1 MKSLDYMFE
10 NTNWKAV
17 SAEIMGTFF
26 LVFFGVS
33 SLANNVGVNNDE
45 TGNLFPESL
54 HLLIGLITL
63 TLTLFVLVHI
73 LGPVSGCHL
82 NPVITIPTFLSDKMD
97 RDTTV
102 AYIFGQIIGACLGF
116 YLFDIINPG
125 TNNYNLDKDYTILLA
140 ALVGTAFFVTSLLTS
155 QDPASIG
162 ATLFVVSSTAFGDVN
177 PGVSLGNMI
186 TSDIDFM
193 FFGIVGSLIGCIIG
207 WAIKENIID
216 Q

>member
-1 MKSLDYMFE
+1 MFE

-33 SLANNVGVNNDE
+33 SLATNVGITTGE
-45 TGNLFPESL
+45 TGTF
-54 HLLIGLITL
+54 HILIGLITL

-97 RDTTV
+97 RDTMI
-102 AYIFGQIIGACLGF
+102 AYIGGQIIGAVLGF
-116 YLFDIINPG
+116 FLFDLINPG
-125 TNNYNLDKDYTILLA
+125 TSDSILDGDLALMLA
-140 ALVGTAFFVTSLLTS
+140 AAVGTTFFVTSLLTT

-162 ATLFVVSSTAFGDVN
+162 ATLFIVSSTAFSDVN

-186 TSDIDFM
+186 ATDADFM
-193 FFGIVGSLIGCIIG
+193 FLGIIGSLIGCIAG

>member
-1 MKSLDYMFE
+1 MPPL
-10 NTNWKAV
+10 
-17 SAEIMGTFF
+17 
-26 LVFFGVS
+26 
-33 SLANNVGVNNDE
+33 
-45 TGNLFPESL
+45 
-54 HLLIGLITL
+54 GLITL

-82 NPVITIPTFLSDKMD
+82 NPVITIPTYLSDKMD
-97 RDTTV
+97 KDTTI
-102 AYIFGQIIGACLGF
+102 AYIVGQIVGACLGF
-116 YLFDIINPG
+116 YLFDLINPG
-125 TNNYNLDKDYTILLA
+125 TEDSILDGNSALLLA

-162 ATLFVVSSTAFGDVN
+162 ATLFIVSSTAFGDVN

-186 TSDIDFM
+186 VSDVDFIL
-193 FFGIVGSLIGCIIG
+193 FGIGGSLIGCLIG

>member
-1 MKSLDYMFE
+1 MFE
-10 NTNWKAV
+10 KTNWKAV
-17 SAEIMGTFF
+17 SAEIIGTFF

-33 SLANNVGVNNDE
+33 ALANNDTTIVNTEGVAE
-45 TGNLFPESL
+45 SSFTGFV
-54 HLLIGLITL
+54 GLITL
-63 TLTLFVLVHI
+63 ALTLFVLVHI

-97 RDTTV
+97 KDTTI
-102 AYIFGQIIGACLGF
+102 AYICGQIIGACLGF
-116 YLFDIINPG
+116 YLFDLINPG
-125 TNNYNLDKDYTILLA
+125 TNDSVLDGDSALLLA
-140 ALVGTAFFVTSLLTS
+140 AAVGTTFFVTSLLTT

-162 ATLFVVSSTAFGDVN
+162 ATLFIVSSTAFGDVN

-193 FFGIVGSLIGCIIG
+193 FFGIVGSLIGCVAG

>member
-1 MKSLDYMFE
+1 MFE

-33 SLANNVGVNNDE
+33 SLTNNAGVVSEGDG
-45 TGNLFPESL
+45 TL
-54 HLLIGLITL
+54 HILIGLTTL

-82 NPVITIPTFLSDKMD
+82 NPVITIPTYLSDKMD

-102 AYIFGQIIGACLGF
+102 AYIGGQIIGACLGF
-116 YLFDIINPG
+116 YLFDLINPG
-125 TNNYNLDKDYTILLA
+125 TSNSILEGDSALFLA
-140 ALVGTAFFVTSLLTS
+140 AMVGTTFFVTSLLTS
-155 QDPASIG
+155 QDPGSIA
-162 ATLFVVSSTAFGDVN
+162 ATLFIVSSTAFGDVN

-186 TSDIDFM
+186 ATDVEFM
-193 FFGIVGSLIGCIIG
+193 FFGIAGSLIGCIVG
-207 WAIKENIID
+207 WGIKENIID

>member
-1 MKSLDYMFE
+1 MFE

-33 SLANNVGVNNDE
+33 SLTNNIGVENNE
-45 TGNLFPESL
+45 TGTL
-54 HLLIGLITL
+54 HILIGLITL

-82 NPVITIPTFLSDKMD
+82 NPVITIPTYLSDKMD
-97 RDTTV
+97 KDTTI
-102 AYIFGQIIGACLGF
+102 AYIVGQIVGECLGF
-116 YLFDIINPG
+116 NLFDLINPG
-125 TNNYNLDKDYTILLA
+125 TEDSILDGNSALLLA

-162 ATLFVVSSTAFGDVN
+162 ATLFIVSSTAFGDVN

-186 TSDIDFM
+186 VSDVDFI
-193 FFGIVGSLIGCIIG
+193 FFGIGGSLIGCLIG

>member
-116 YLFDIINPG
+116 YLFDMINPG
-125 TNNYNLDKDYTILLA
+125 TSDTILDGDSALLLA